1 MYVSIFMILLNLL
14 FIYLFKYR
22 KKNNNE
28 YEKEKNIFNKL
39 KLKKINRVVNIGYIL
54 INAIYYIIMLLSIDL
69 NIINNFVLNTSI
81 FIISVI
87 VYLIAE
93 TITKRKNI
101 RFKLIDKKTIS
112 MKEYMYII
120 SFYILFIVEKTSISY
135 NFTNINEQNFINT
148 FNIIIYLVAI
158 IMLIISSLIIIIYI
172 KNNSKYFIMTNT
184 SENYLEDINFYKKI
198 ELRKVFNHVIY
209 ITAYIVFFYANI
221 PFIFI
226 FYIVALL
233 ILLYFTYNK
242 VKKIKNESSRV
253 YRTVTIANTK
263 PGIIYAFQFTKD
275 LLLLKKLLI
284 FITMF
289 VLSIIVYYGL
299 GESIFAILSISI
311 YLILLYTIIEDK
323 IYLIRYL
330 SSLNS
335 SFINEKEYSIL
346 QNKKIDYIE
355 SINIFGI
362 ILYRLIIIDTV
373 CYESNI
379 IIYNPELIIDSI
391 DIRINKSNILDY
403 ITLETIL
410 YEE

>member
-101 RFKLIDKKTIS
+101 RFKLIEKKTIS
-112 MKEYMYII
+112 NKEYMYII

-198 ELRKVFNHVIY
+198 ELRKVFNHIIY

-346 QNKKIDYIE
+346 QNKKIDNIE
-355 SINIFGI
+355 
-362 ILYRLIIIDTV
+362 
-373 CYESNI
+373 
-379 IIYNPELIIDSI
+379 
-391 DIRINKSNILDY
+391 
-403 ITLETIL
+403 
-410 YEE
+410 

>member
-54 INAIYYIIMLLSIDL
+54 INAIYYIIMILSIDL
-69 NIINNFVLNTSI
+69 NIINNLLLNISI
-81 FIISVI
+81 FIISIV

-112 MKEYMYII
+112 KKEYMYII

-135 NFTNINEQNFINT
+135 VFTNINEQNFINT

-209 ITAYIVFFYANI
+209 ITAYIVFQFQ
-221 PFIFI
+221 
-226 FYIVALL
+226 
-233 ILLYFTYNK
+233 LY
-242 VKKIKNESSRV
+242 
-253 YRTVTIANTK
+253 
-263 PGIIYAFQFTKD
+263 
-275 LLLLKKLLI
+275 LLKMK
-284 FITMF
+284 M
-289 VLSIIVYYGL
+289 
-299 GESIFAILSISI
+299 
-311 YLILLYTIIEDK
+311 
-323 IYLIRYL
+323 
-330 SSLNS
+330 N
-335 SFINEKEYSIL
+335 
-346 QNKKIDYIE
+346 
-355 SINIFGI
+355 
-362 ILYRLIIIDTV
+362 
-373 CYESNI
+373 
-379 IIYNPELIIDSI
+379 
-391 DIRINKSNILDY
+391 
-403 ITLETIL
+403 
-410 YEE
+410 